1 MENPDDTPITPLQS
15 YRLRFNESEGWLHL
29 HERSYCELDGVTY
42 RIKRQVVK
50 SSGWGYFTF
59 TYTITEPAGIKAWGV
74 VSPHDGIGVWLTS
87 AISWGF
93 DTDPDGNATLG
104 EKTTIRLDR
113 REHRIVVRSDE
124 PAAHVPAVICGVM
137 ILADD
142 QNYWESRYQG

>member
-1 MENPDDTPITPLQS
+1 MENPDDAAIPLLQS

-29 HERSYCELDGVTY
+29 QERSYCELDGTTY
-42 RIKRQVVK
+42 QIKRQVTK

-59 TYTITEPAGIKAWGV
+59 TYSMTEPVGIKAWGV

-87 AISWGF
+87 ATSWGF

-104 EKTTIRLDR
+104 ENTTIRIDR
-113 REHRIVVRSDE
+113 DERRIDVRTDE
-124 PAAHVPAVICGVM
+124 PVDTIPAIICGVM

-142 QNYWESRYQG
+142 QKYWESRYRG